1 MGTFWST
8 ILHTISYIRTD
19 RADSIGR
26 SFYVHLTVH
35 IHLDVKNIKFQIK
48 NGRYNNRINSWL
60 NDRTSCDISYTWVD
74 LGIRW
79 FPRFVMKGQ
88 CQNEVSCSIPSGMYC
103 QPNEERRIQFYRLVM
118 SSYLSSV
125 AEVQAHGVQR
135 EWDRVVFGLVFR
147 FAFGTIFMV
156 SKRLQRVEERLVQK
170 MFYPQLKGGNL
181 IRSWPLVWTCWVTQS
196 DKRKVLWEKSIERC
210 WVFYRGS

>member
-1 MGTFWST
+1 MGPPNLVDHFAWPFILCTF
-8 ILHTISYIRTD
+8 D
-19 RADSIGR
+19 RPQSSR
-26 SFYVHLTVH
+26 RQNHCKL
-35 IHLDVKNIKFQIK
+35 QIK

-103 QPNEERRIQFYRLVM
+103 QPNDERRIQFYRLVM

-125 AEVQAHGVQR
+125 AEVQAHGLQR
-135 EWDRVVFGLVFR
+135 EWDVFGLVFR

-170 MFYPQLKGGNL
+170 CFIL
-181 IRSWPLVWTCWVTQS
+181 SW
-196 DKRKVLWEKSIERC
+196 KEEI
-210 WVFYRGS
+210 